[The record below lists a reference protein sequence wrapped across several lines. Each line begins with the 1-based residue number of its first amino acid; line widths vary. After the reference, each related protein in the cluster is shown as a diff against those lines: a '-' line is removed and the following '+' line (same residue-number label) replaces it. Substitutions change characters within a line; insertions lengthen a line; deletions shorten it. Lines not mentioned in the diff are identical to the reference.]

1 MRAGTVLVG
10 MVVAGVAGL
19 MVYLWTSGGEC
30 AGGTVMRTTEQCR
43 ASGRSGEV
51 CAGLLA
57 SAHAELARS
66 GPVSS
71 TREQCE
77 DQFGTCQPSASTAGF
92 VPRASGFCLRPGATQ
107 HIVPLY
113 GPR

>member
-1 MRAGTVLVG
+1 MRSGAVIVG
-10 MVVAGVAGL
+10 AAIIGVAGVMAY
-19 MVYLWTSGGEC
+19 VWSSGGDC
-30 AGGTVMRTTEQCR
+30 AGGTVLRSIDQCV
-43 ASGRSGEV
+43 ASGRTGSTCNELMG
-51 CAGLLA
+51 AA
-57 SAHAELARS
+57 NAMLART

-77 DQFGTCQPSASTAGF
+77 GQYGTCQQSHATEGF
-92 VPRASGFCLRPGATQ
+92 VPRASGFCLSSDPKQ